1 MEQNADRHQSAPSYT
16 IFLIQDGNEANE
28 DDWRGQSK
36 LCKGKSQPAKPTPG
50 AADSG
55 YG

>member
-1 MEQNADRHQSAPSYT
+1 MQTGTNLLLPTPSSEFKMEK
-16 IFLIQDGNEANE
+16 EANE